1 MNKLSSKKSSK
12 RLTKKSA
19 KPNGMRIIS
28 QNDYKTY
35 HTTVTPS
42 LSCQEIAGFPSVYKW
57 RYSTSATNQSF
68 SVSTNPSTAFTQGFN
83 YPYIQ
88 SSLGWSNLSD
98 VYNKYC
104 VTRSFVRL
112 TVINKSTTVSYRV
125 NVVPINSYIL
135 TSLPL
140 ATDDFFVDNPFS
152 EFKVVSPLGSGP
164 NLVNIQMDL
173 PVHLVA
179 GLPKPVDQFADQYCG
194 TTGSANSTET
204 FAAPISDY
212 SWIYSVQSMDGTT
225 IPALTIYY
233 AVTHIYE
240 VTFFDRLPKY

>member
-35 HTTVTPS
+35 HRTVTPA
-42 LSCQEIAGFPSVYKW
+42 LSCKELAGFPSIYQW
-57 RYSTSATNQSF
+57 RYSLSATNNVFAASA
-68 SVSTNPSTAFTQGFN
+68 NPSTANTQGFN
-83 YPYIQ
+83 YP
-88 SSLGWSNLSD
+88 STLGGLGWTNLSD
-98 VYNKYC
+98 IYNKYF

-140 ATDDFFVDNPFS
+140 ATDDLFVNNPFS

-164 NLVNIQMDL
+164 NVVNIEVDL
-173 PVHLVA
+173 PVHSVA
-179 GLPKPVDQFADQYCG
+179 GLPKKIDQYADQYCG
-194 TTGSANSTET
+194 TTGSANSTES

-212 SWIYSVQSMDGTT
+212 SWIYSVQSMDGSS
-225 IPALTIYY
+225 IPVTTIYY
-233 AVTHIYE
+233 SVVHVYE
-240 VTFFDRLPKY
+240 VTFYDRLPKY